1 MNSKTVYLAV
11 ISLLSLGLLGATRA
25 VAITL
30 SNSSP
35 SPLKTTAQI
44 EVRLDTPAP
53 AAGAVVNLSVDNA
66 GLAAVPSTIS
76 IAAGQTSA
84 SFTLTSTVVDLT
96 APSPGVEI
104 TASYSGATVKKR
116 VSVISS
122 FDIPKVSVAS
132 TTVQGGTTIPLT
144 IATHAPVPPTGI
156 IYRVMATNTACGFKY
171 FAKILPGQTA
181 ATQMI
186 DACKN
191 GSGQP
196 YDLTY
201 LVERTYANG
210 SCAIS
215 NTSIVLHIVPVLPP
229 KLVTFAFNGSFAIP
243 GTPIGFSVSLANPAP
258 AGGVTVL
265 LAGAPG
271 TITPLSVVIPVDKTT
286 INADLTVIESSSR
299 RIVVK
304 ATVGDSSLSAAL
316 SLSAA
321 FRKESVVQPI
331 IRR

>member
-144 IATHAPVPPTGI
+144 
-156 IYRVMATNTACGFKY
+156 
-171 FAKILPGQTA
+171 AKILPGQTA